1 MNLPH
6 EVQNILEE
14 SGYITLPITTP
25 PGSIIFEDASLIG
38 IVFSIE
44 SLQELLSHWREMQ
57 DQFLATFARQM
68 AGEPNKSWNAYSVF
82 LTTHEP
88 RAEQRSS
95 IVEIEENLRG
105 TRKIVGTGLVSVKD
119 LVACLLPLL
128 SIRHSIRLSTEDYVS
143 RLKDRIEIPEVMGTQ
158 STESIYKALEER
170 K

>member
-68 AGEPNKSWNAYSVF
+68 AG
-82 LTTHEP
+82 
-88 RAEQRSS
+88 
-95 IVEIEENLRG
+95 
-105 TRKIVGTGLVSVKD
+105 
-119 LVACLLPLL
+119 
-128 SIRHSIRLSTEDYVS
+128 
-143 RLKDRIEIPEVMGTQ
+143 
-158 STESIYKALEER
+158 
-170 K
+170 